1 MNLNRKSGKK
11 VSNAS
16 LVIAI
21 TMVVALVVTAKT
33 QGIPADYMI
42 QNSAQLCQVG
52 LIDLFT
58 KLLW

>member
-1 MNLNRKSGKK
+1 MNFNRKSGKK
-11 VSNAS
+11 ASNAS

-21 TMVVALVVTAKT
+21 TMVVALVVTVQT

-42 QNSAQLCQVG
+42 QNGAQVCKAG

-58 KLLW
+58 KILW